1 MLNLSTLDI
10 VIIVAWIFGL
20 LAFGIYISLTSKK
33 ETSSDYFLASNSLP
47 WWAVGGSLIAA
58 NISAEQFIGMSG
70 SGYAVGFAIASYEL
84 MAAITLLIVAKFF
97 LPIFIK
103 KEIYTMPQFLEKRF
117 DSRVRTGLA
126 FFWVLLFIFVNITSV
141 LYLGSLAL
149 QTIMG
154 IPLLYAI
161 IGLAIYSGT
170 YAVTGGLKAVA
181 LTDVVQVLALI
192 FGGLVATYMVLE
204 AAGGG
209 VLSGLATLVEKAPE
223 KFDMILE
230 KSNPEY
236 MNLPGISV
244 LVGGMWIAN
253 LYYWGTNQYIIQK
266 SLASKSLDEAQTGT
280 AVAAMIKV
288 ILPMIVVIPGIA
300 AYVLGAEISKADEA
314 YPWVITNYVG
324 SGFKGIAIAALIA
337 AIGSSVAA
345 IVNSA
350 STIFTLD
357 IYRPLFMTSD
367 AERKQILTPLENNSS
382 QLTVKEEHKLIRV
395 GKISGLLFLLIG
407 VLIAPS
413 LGSLE
418 QAFQYIQEYTGFIS
432 PGVLAIFVL
441 GLFWKRT
448 STNAAL
454 IGVIL
459 AIPLSMGFKFLT
471 PGIPF
476 LDRMGLCFLLISAIM
491 MVVSM
496 YENKNND
503 PKAIYFDKSLFHTST
518 RFNIMSLIVI
528 AAVAAIYY
536 FFW

>member
-300 AYVLGAEISKADEA
+300 AYVLGAEISKPDEA

-459 AIPLSMGFKFLT
+459 AIPLSIGFKFLT

-491 MVVSM
+491 MAVSM

>member
-1 MLNLSTLDI
+1 
-10 VIIVAWIFGL
+10 
-20 LAFGIYISLTSKK
+20 
-33 ETSSDYFLASNSLP
+33 
-47 WWAVGGSLIAA
+47 
-58 NISAEQFIGMSG
+58 
-70 SGYAVGFAIASYEL
+70 
-84 MAAITLLIVAKFF
+84 
-97 LPIFIK
+97 
-103 KEIYTMPQFLEKRF
+103 
-117 DSRVRTGLA
+117 
-126 FFWVLLFIFVNITSV
+126 
-141 LYLGSLAL
+141 
-149 QTIMG
+149 
-154 IPLLYAI
+154 
-161 IGLAIYSGT
+161 
-170 YAVTGGLKAVA
+170 
-181 LTDVVQVLALI
+181 
-192 FGGLVATYMVLE
+192 
-204 AAGGG
+204 
-209 VLSGLATLVEKAPE
+209 
-223 KFDMILE
+223 
-230 KSNPEY
+230 
-236 MNLPGISV
+236 
-244 LVGGMWIAN
+244 
-253 LYYWGTNQYIIQK
+253 
-266 SLASKSLDEAQTGT
+266 
-280 AVAAMIKV
+280 
-288 ILPMIVVIPGIA
+288 
-300 AYVLGAEISKADEA
+300 
-314 YPWVITNYVG
+314 
-324 SGFKGIAIAALIA
+324 
-337 AIGSSVAA
+337 
-345 IVNSA
+345 
-350 STIFTLD
+350 
-357 IYRPLFMTSD
+357 MTSD

-491 MVVSM
+491 MAVSM